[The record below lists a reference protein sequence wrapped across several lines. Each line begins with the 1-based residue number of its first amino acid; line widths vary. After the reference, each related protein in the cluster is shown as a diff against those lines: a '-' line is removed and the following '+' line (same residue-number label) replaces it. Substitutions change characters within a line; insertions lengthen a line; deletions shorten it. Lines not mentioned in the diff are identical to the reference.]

1 MYNYGYRYTTKQMTL
16 RNELRKLWEQHVI
29 WTRSFIIS
37 TASDLGDLPF
47 VTNRLLQNP
56 SDFAEGL
63 RVFYG
68 NQKANQFKD
77 LFTQHLLI
85 AAELVNAAKQGD
97 EKKVDTT
104 RKNWYENAD
113 AIALFLAD
121 INPNWNQKEW
131 QALLY
136 SHLKMTEAEA
146 VYRLSGKYEE
156 DVKLFDSIED
166 QALKMADYMYY
177 GLQGK

>member
-1 MYNYGYRYTTKQMTL
+1 M
-16 RNELRKLWEQHVI
+16 

-56 SDFAEGL
+56 SDFADIL

-68 NQKANQFKD
+68 NEKANQFKD
-77 LFTQHLLI
+77 LFTQHILI

-97 EKKVDTT
+97 TKKVETA
-104 RKNWYENAD
+104 RKNWYANAD

-131 QALLY
+131 QLLLY

-146 VYRLSGKYEE
+146 ITRLSEKHEE
-156 DVKLFDSIED
+156 NVKLYDAIED
-166 QALKMADYMYY
+166 EALKMADYMYY
-177 GLQGK
+177 GLHGR